1 MSLMQKSLLKDVF
14 PTKSEYKCLPI
25 IFHWQFLTK
34 LAIREF
40 SSPISDQNNEELCF
54 VDNFGSY
61 KILKKSI
68 KVPPAI
74 LSINYHI
81 MINRRNYR

>member
-1 MSLMQKSLLKDVF
+1 MSTNNIS
-14 PTKSEYKCLPI
+14 
-25 IFHWQFLTK
+25 
-34 LAIREF
+34 LAISNKTSDREF
-40 SSPISDQNNEELCF
+40 SSPISDQSNEELCF

-81 MINRRNYR
+81 MIYQ